1 MIVRWII
8 ALCITMAVL
17 CSCNPRLPASDPQIE
32 FTRVPPAHLGGG
44 ENLHPIE
51 GRVRGA
57 QPGQRVVLFAKGD
70 VWWVQ
75 PFSAKPFT
83 TINPDATWKNS
94 THSGTEYTAL
104 LVKPGYVPPLKT
116 DALPSSGGSVV
127 AVATVKGRGF
137 QQETPQTIQ
146 FSGYDWEVRQI
157 PSDRGG
163 TTNDFDPANAWTD
176 RRGRLHLQI
185 TRG

>member
-1 MIVRWII
+1 
-8 ALCITMAVL
+8 MAVL